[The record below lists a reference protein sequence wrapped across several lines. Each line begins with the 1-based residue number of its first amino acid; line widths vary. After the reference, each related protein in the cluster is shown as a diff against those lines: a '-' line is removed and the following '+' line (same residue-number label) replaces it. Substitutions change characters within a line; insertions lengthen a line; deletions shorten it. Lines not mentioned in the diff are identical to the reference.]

1 MAVDPPAG
9 SVTVFNGYN
18 NGINSA
24 DGVGLRMLKSDGT
37 IQKVAP

>member
-1 MAVDPPAG
+1 MAVDSPAG
-9 SVTVFNGYN
+9 FVTVFTGYN

-37 IQKVAP
+37 I